1 MAVTLNS
8 FQGLKSNEQEM
19 LNQVQHDKN
28 RALKVFVKDSGVTLI
43 ELIVAASVVIIIV
56 VALGFEFQGW
66 MGGYR
71 IENQAKE
78 MYTDLMN
85 ARARA
90 MEKNRCHFVVVTAN
104 NYRIFEDANENC
116 AYNAGTDTA
125 LPTFT
130 SPKTLTYT
138 SNWTGTVTMD
148 TRGIVSP
155 DNTIQFNI
163 GTDTPDYD
171 CIVLFATRINMGK
184 WNGTTS
190 SCVAK

>member
-1 MAVTLNS
+1 MNHVS
-8 FQGLKSNEQEM
+8 CIM
-19 LNQVQHDKN
+19 KN
-28 RALKVFVKDSGVTLI
+28 NDGVTLI
-43 ELIVAASVVIIIV
+43 ELIVAVSVVIIII
-56 VALGFEFQGW
+56 VALGFSFEGW

-71 IENQAKE
+71 IESQAKE

-90 MEKNRCHFVVVTAN
+90 MERNRCHFVVVTAN
-104 NYRIFEDANENC
+104 NYQIFEDANENC
-116 AYNAGTDTA
+116 QYNAGTDTA
-125 LPTFT
+125 LTAFT

-163 GTDTPDYD
+163 GTNTPDYD

-184 WNGTTS
+184 WNG